1 MPTPHPPHSEISTPT
16 SGATGSA
23 DASSETPP
31 RKPLRRTMIRVIR
44 SALTIYLFWGVALYF
59 MQDRILFPTTVAG
72 PPSPLK
78 YNYATVQLE
87 RDVPEVGRV
96 AAWFVPAQMATAA
109 NPLPLVVYFHG
120 NAELIDQQ
128 FDVIDHYRKLD
139 CNILLPEYRGYGR
152 SAGQPSQKV
161 ILDDAAYFLAEALKR
176 PGVDPAR
183 VVFHGRS
190 LGGGPAALLAMNH
203 TPKVL
208 ILESTF
214 SSVAAMAS
222 KYFVPAF
229 LVKNSFH
236 VDDAVAALDIPILM
250 FHGTTDDIIPVSH
263 GRRLRDLAKR
273 GRYIEY
279 DCRHNDFPGVPDNE
293 ADYWQQIQ
301 SCLIENHIVKPPAK

>member
-1 MPTPHPPHSEISTPT
+1 
-16 SGATGSA
+16 
-23 DASSETPP
+23 
-31 RKPLRRTMIRVIR
+31 MIRLLR
-44 SALTIYLFWGVALYF
+44 SALTIYLFWGVTLYF

-72 PPSPLK
+72 APSPLK

-87 RDVPEVGRV
+87 RDVPDVGRV
-96 AAWFVPAQMATAA
+96 AAWFVPAQLATAA
-109 NPLPLVVYFHG
+109 KPLPLVVYFHG

-139 CNILLPEYRGYGR
+139 CNVLLPEYRGYGR
-152 SAGQPSQKV
+152 SAGHPGQKV

-176 PGVDPAR
+176 PGVDPTR

-214 SSVAAMAS
+214 SSVAAMAG
-222 KYFVPAF
+222 KYFVPTL
-229 LVKNSFH
+229 LVKNPLH

-250 FHGTTDDIIPVSH
+250 FHGTTDDIIPISH
-263 GRRLRDLAKR
+263 GRRLKGLAKR
-273 GRYIEY
+273 GIYVEY
-279 DCRHNDFPGVPDNE
+279 DCRHNDFPGGPSNE
-293 ADYWQQIQ
+293 DDYWRH
-301 SCLIENHIVKPPAK
+301 IETLLRENCILTPQPAK